1 MEWLKPITEK
11 LNANVFIFAMCL
23 TMLLCWFHFGGYTF
37 FVISISCAFYL
48 IILFFYKCIQ
58 YCITKAIANKR
69 AAEALNIMRE
79 EDELIRLCIEIW
91 FKALPKLQIDRLLQL
106 ISWES
111 PSNASNIKICT
122 PDKEYISFN
131 SREFTIERDVCEGP
145 IPLVYQIKSNCKSS
159 YPSYYIHPYLLELL
173 VGYKADC

>member
-11 LNANVFIFAMCL
+11 LNANVFIIAMCL
-23 TMLLCWFHFGGYTF
+23 TMLLCWFYFRWYTSF
-37 FVISISCAFYL
+37 AISIFCAIYL

-79 EDELIRLCIEIW
+79 EDKLIRLRIEIW
-91 FKALPKLQIDRLLQL
+91 FKALPKFQIDRLLLL

-111 PSNASNIKICT
+111 PDNASYIKIYSS
-122 PDKEYISFN
+122 DKERISFN
-131 SREFTIERDVCEGP
+131 SREFTIYRDVCEEP
-145 IPLVYQIKSNCKSS
+145 IPLVYQINSDCKTS
-159 YPSYYIHPYLLELL
+159 YPSYYIHPYLLKLL
-173 VGYKADC
+173 VDYKAKC